1 MKAGPLIGAGWAIG
15 AGLLALSVI
24 VPGAMLGPGRAA
36 RIAGAS
42 FLSTTVDGLAEDP
55 GPHRIPVI
63 DLHVDPDDLDT
74 LEADLP
80 WSGGDNVKAVLIDD
94 GVEHKVKFRYRG
106 VVTPSHYLGG
116 KKSFRLSM
124 KRSNPF
130 APYRKLNVINPKAFN
145 LVNDHMANWIAGE
158 MGVPVPWNELVF
170 VRMNGVE
177 QGVMELFEQV
187 DGTFERSRHLAS
199 GQVPV
204 YKGDYP
210 PIVHRKLTKGRSL
223 WQNAAFWEYASKAD
237 STVAHER
244 LEALIAALSPDT
256 LPVSAHRDSIAKLT
270 DVEAFLRYEAAL
282 LVVNTTHID
291 QYHNQWLV
299 LDPRTERFY
308 PVFWDALMMFAPPGE
323 PLYRMHDAMAWWLL
337 HVPEWRARRDRYAYE
352 AILKL
357 HREGRFARQLDE
369 VIERIQPSVLAD
381 RNKYGNVT
389 LMHEDV
395 HRVSLVHVVSSIA
408 GLRAS
413 VAAYWEGLLD
423 RFEKA
428 EATVDRGTALRVRS
442 GSEVPFRL
450 AWTGDVQRVEV
461 DGAFVDAEL
470 VNGTWNVM
478 LHRKLLPT
486 PGGKDHPYVD
496 KQVLEVQPLDVTVSF
511 ERGTPADLKII
522 NAITDVEVR

>member
-1 MKAGPLIGAGWAIG
+1 M
-15 AGLLALSVI
+15 
-24 VPGAMLGPGRAA
+24 
-36 RIAGAS
+36 
-42 FLSTTVDGLAEDP
+42 
-55 GPHRIPVI
+55 
-63 DLHVDPDDLDT
+63 
-74 LEADLP
+74 
-80 WSGGDNVKAVLIDD
+80 
-94 GVEHKVKFRYRG
+94 
-106 VVTPSHYLGG
+106 
-116 KKSFRLSM
+116 
-124 KRSNPF
+124 
-130 APYRKLNVINPKAFN
+130 
-145 LVNDHMANWIAGE
+145 
-158 MGVPVPWNELVF
+158 
-170 VRMNGVE
+170 
-177 QGVMELFEQV
+177 
-187 DGTFERSRHLAS
+187 
-199 GQVPV
+199 
-204 YKGDYP
+204 
-210 PIVHRKLTKGRSL
+210 
-223 WQNAAFWEYASKAD
+223 
-237 STVAHER
+237 
-244 LEALIAALSPDT
+244 
-256 LPVSAHRDSIAKLT
+256 PVSVHRDSIAKLI
-270 DVEAFLRYEAAL
+270 DLDAFLRYEAAL